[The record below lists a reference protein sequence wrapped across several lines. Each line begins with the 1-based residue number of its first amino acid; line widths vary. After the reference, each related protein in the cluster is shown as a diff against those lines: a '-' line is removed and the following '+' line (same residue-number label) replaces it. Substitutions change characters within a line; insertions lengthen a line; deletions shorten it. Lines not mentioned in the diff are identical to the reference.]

1 MRIANETVRVT
12 AIVSI
17 LVKIMIFPNLEL
29 VDWIRV
35 SFSSNYMKIIVKSMN
50 DKATL

>member
-29 VDWIRV
+29 MDWIIV

-50 DKATL
+50 DKTTL